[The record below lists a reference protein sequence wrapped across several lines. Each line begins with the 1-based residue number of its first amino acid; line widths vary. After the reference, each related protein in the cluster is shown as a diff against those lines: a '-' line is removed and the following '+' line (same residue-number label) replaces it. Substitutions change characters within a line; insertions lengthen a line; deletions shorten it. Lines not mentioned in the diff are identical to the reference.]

1 MPLAQ
6 KVSISLPTEES
17 SSPKLNINIY
27 ISWKNMETSDK
38 AVQKLVFEPYVEI
51 KRGAEVQQPTSSN
64 SRKCLQRPSKS
75 CCVIIGY
82 VAFISILVGVF
93 AAYEGKY

>member
-1 MPLAQ
+1 
-6 KVSISLPTEES
+6 
-17 SSPKLNINIY
+17 
-27 ISWKNMETSDK
+27 METSDK

-51 KRGAEVQQPTSSN
+51 ERGAEVQQPTSSN
-64 SRKCLQRPSKS
+64 SWKCLQRPSKS